1 MEIREIIKD
10 ALIFPT
16 RNLETLSIY
25 AILSILSAAFLT
37 EGIITCIF
45 GIVDIINLVI
55 GIIFIII
62 AIIIGLLTR
71 RISIDCIKSG
81 IEFEDKLPD
90 FIWWKSFGT
99 GISKVIITIFY
110 FIIPLLIVILIA
122 IVTNVF
128 GGIMTLVE
136 EILLLAPNALIQNS
150 GSFSDAVYNAALPLF
165 ISLTITISLGLIIF
179 LIFSFFQ
186 VMAESRLA
194 NTGSLKTALNVIGA
208 ARDIKRI
215 GVLKLVLLSVIIY
228 IIAAIFGVILTILCD
243 HLLFLSL
250 LSIVITPYL
259 VLFSQRCFG
268 LLYSDIV

>member
-1 MEIREIIKD
+1 MEIKEILKD
-10 ALIFPT
+10 ALIFPS

-25 AILSILSAAFLT
+25 AILSILSVAFAV

-45 GIVDIINLVI
+45 GIVDIINLAI
-55 GIIFIII
+55 GIIYIII

-99 GISKVIITIFY
+99 GLGKVIITIFY
-110 FIIPLLIVILIA
+110 FIIPALIVVLIGF
-122 IVTNVF
+122 VTNIF
-128 GGIMTLVE
+128 GCIIYLGE
-136 EILLLAPNALIQNS
+136 EITLQAPNAIAGNAGVTNAIS
-150 GSFSDAVYNAALPLF
+150 NAALPLF
-165 ISLTITISLGLIIF
+165 ISLTITLSIGLIIF

-186 VMAESRLA
+186 VMAEARLA
-194 NTGSLKTALNVIGA
+194 NTGSLKKALNIVGA

-215 GVLKLVLLSVIIY
+215 GVLKVVLLSIIIY
-228 IIAAIFGVILTILCD
+228 VICAIIGVIFTAICD
-243 HLLFLSL
+243 QLLVFSI
-250 LSIVITPYL
+250 LSIVITPYM
-259 VLFSQRCFG
+259 VLFGQRAFG